1 MRQGL
6 DAFQNICGSSKQIFL
21 CLRCGIGYVGKG
33 SERCNIA
40 KVAVSKAANIDLLY
54 HAGSSNLCGFQR
66 MFGDTQAGSK
76 VIYRSRW
83 NIAQRDTVS
92 VLQKTG
98 HNFVECSISTRTHN
112 AVKLCSALYDNIGSV
127 QRLLGLYTVTSNPA
141 FTNISIQPS
150 AEFWMAPFP
159 ACGFMIKSNF

>member
-33 SERCNIA
+33 SECCNIA
-40 KVAVSKAANIDLLY
+40 KVAVSKAANVHLLY

-66 MFGDTQAGSK
+66 MFGNTQAGSK
-76 VIYRSRW
+76 VIYRARW
-83 NIAQRDTVS
+83 NIAQRDTVG

-98 HNFVECSISTRTHN
+98 HNFVECSISACTYN

-127 QRLLGLYTVTSNPA
+127 QRLLGRVYRNVEPGFYEDIDTA
-141 FTNISIQPS
+141 Q
-150 AEFWMAPFP
+150 
-159 ACGFMIKSNF
+159 CGILDGTFSGVRIYDKK